1 MKAECRETVSGKLL
15 ETGNSAGLPLSLPA
29 YPFLLPEMRTTSR
42 RHLDQ
47 EQPVRTEASGA
58 LRTAE
63 GKGRRDVGFCP
74 LPQDLLCVAKQC
86 TSSLFSSPVFGVPVY
101 NQFSRSVVSDSLRP
115 HGLQHARP
123 PCPSPTPRACS
134 NSWPSHHLILCRPLL
149 PPSIF
154 PSIRVLPNESTLI
167 NERGVKS
174 PGASSRRGFGNAQ

>member
-101 NQFSRSVVSDSLRP
+101 NQFSRSVVSRLFATPWTAARQASLSITNSQS
-115 HGLQHARP
+115 LLKLMSMESVM
-123 PCPSPTPRACS
+123 PS
-134 NSWPSHHLILCRPLL
+134 NHLILRRPLL
-149 PPSIF
+149 LLPSIF
-154 PSIRVLPNESTLI
+154 PSIRVFSNESALCI
-167 NERGVKS
+167 K
-174 PGASSRRGFGNAQ
+174 